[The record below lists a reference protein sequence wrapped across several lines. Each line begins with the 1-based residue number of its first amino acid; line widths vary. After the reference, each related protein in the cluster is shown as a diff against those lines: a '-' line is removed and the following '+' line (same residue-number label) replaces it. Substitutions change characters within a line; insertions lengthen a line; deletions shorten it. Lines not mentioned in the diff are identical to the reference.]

1 MGRSINWALVRRD
14 SADTVILFHHHDTVD
29 TEDFGSLKD
38 LAFDNQA
45 LKEKLKEES
54 IHQDVLADIV
64 SGDWQFGRGSCD
76 MKAALALQLGVL
88 EEYSSVSTGQANL
101 LYLSVGDEEA
111 YSQGMRAAVGLLYDL
126 KERFD
131 LNYILAI
138 DSEPFE
144 STSESE
150 KVLRAAG
157 YFSLLY
163 LDKSPQDLLELIR
176 GLMQEALDEFYDKYT
191 KLQDQYQESKSMAK
205 PRVLTYQDLL
215 EECQKKAGFKDFMER
230 VNQEAKV
237 ELQKGLSY
245 QEVTLSNVQKALDF
259 YDKKEALA
267 VLAVAPP
274 YYPTMNSRR
283 LQEQDLDMDRFISF
297 YQNYLAN
304 KGSYQLKVEEF
315 FMGICDMSYCALE
328 KPLSDYQSLL
338 NSMAVSKEVYP
349 LDLEKIAGIN
359 VAAVNLGPWGKD
371 LHQLTERVYEKD
383 MLDTI
388 PAFFLYLLEHLDEV
402 KRN

>member
-1 MGRSINWALVRRD
+1 M
-14 SADTVILFHHHDTVD
+14 
-29 TEDFGSLKD
+29 
-38 LAFDNQA
+38 
-45 LKEKLKEES
+45 
-54 IHQDVLADIV
+54 
-64 SGDWQFGRGSCD
+64 
-76 MKAALALQLGVL
+76 
-88 EEYSSVSTGQANL
+88 
-101 LYLSVGDEEA
+101 
-111 YSQGMRAAVGLLYDL
+111 LYDL

-144 STSESE
+144 SRSESE
-150 KVLRAAG
+150 KVLHVGTVGKLMPLIVTQGLLSHMKEPLKGVNAISLLAKIVEKIDLNPLLSDAAYGEQSPLPSWSFMRDLKEQYDVSTVLRAAG

-163 LDKSPQDLLELIR
+163 LDKSPQDLLNLIQ

-191 KLQDQYQESKSMAK
+191 KLQDQYQESKSIAK
-205 PRVLTYQDLL
+205 PRALTYQDLL
-215 EECQKKAGFKDFMER
+215 EECQKKAGFKDFIKG

-245 QEVTLSNVQKALDF
+245 QEVTLSNVQKVLDF

-328 KPLSDYQSLL
+328 KPLSDYQALL
-338 NSMAVSKEVYP
+338 NSMAVSKEIYP
-349 LDLEKIAGIN
+349 LDLEKIASIN

-388 PAFFLYLLEHLDEV
+388 PAFFIYLLEHLDEV